1 MIKRFKYVSDKQ
13 MFKLADQYEKGG
25 TSNLIYVHQ
34 FDDGTVETLE
44 VFMAD
49 SHTEYFNSVDEMYKF
64 FADSAPFVKDVLEGR
79 QATLF

>member
-25 TSNLIYVHQ
+25 TSNLIYVHE
-34 FDDGTVETLE
+34 FDNGTVETLE

-49 SHTEYFNSVDEMYKF
+49 SHTECFESVDEIYEF
-64 FADSAPFVKDVLEGR
+64 FAESEPFVKDVLEGR

>member
-13 MFKLADQYEKGG
+13 LSKLADQYEKGG

-34 FDDGTVETLE
+34 FDDGSVEMLE

-49 SHTEYFNSVDEMYKF
+49 SHTEYFNSVDEMYEF
-64 FADSAPFVKDVLEGR
+64 FAESEPFVKDVLEGR